1 MFYHQLRNELWK
13 LFAKKRTYIGFGMF
27 LVAQLLII
35 LLFRYN
41 SGARAMITRPLLQMN
56 YSLEQFYS
64 NLTIAVPVLINI
76 AYLLLPLYVALVG
89 GDLVAKEA
97 EDGTLR
103 MILSRPI
110 SRFRLL
116 LVKWVAGAI
125 FSVILALV
133 LGASGILFC
142 SLFFHSGGLFVA
154 MPWEHVFSVF
164 DSVEGWERYV
174 EANLFLTVKAIS
186 IMGLAFMFS
195 CFNMKPAAATI
206 VALSIFM
213 ISKILQDIP
222 YFADLQPW
230 FITYH
235 FNVWVDL
242 FRQPIPWF
250 QIGESMSLL
259 FGFNVTFFIVGWLAF
274 QVRDIKS

>member
-1 MFYHQLRNELWK
+1 MFYLQLRNELWK

-27 LVAQLLII
+27 LAAQLLII

-41 SGARAMITRPLLQMN
+41 SGARAMVARPLQQMG
-56 YSLEQFYS
+56 YSVETFLS
-64 NLTIAVPVLINI
+64 NLTVAVQVMIPI
-76 AYLLLPLYVALVG
+76 AYILLPLYVALIG

-103 MILSRPI
+103 MILSRPV

-116 LVKWVAGAI
+116 WVKWLAGAI
-125 FSVILALV
+125 FSILLSFALG
-133 LGASGILFC
+133 GASVALSSC
-142 SLFFHSGGLFVA
+142 FFSPGGLFAA
-154 MPWEHVFSVF
+154 MPWERVFCIF
-164 DSVEGWERYV
+164 DNSEGWQRFLF
-174 EANLFLTVKAIS
+174 ANLMLTTKAIT

-206 VALSIFM
+206 VALSLFM
-213 ISKILQDIP
+213 ISKIVQEIP
-222 YFADLQPW
+222 YFANLQEW
-230 FITYH
+230 FPTYH
-235 FNVWVDL
+235 MNVWADS

-250 QIGESMSLL
+250 KMGESLSLL
-259 FGFNVTFFIVGWLAF
+259 FGFNVTFFIIGWVAF